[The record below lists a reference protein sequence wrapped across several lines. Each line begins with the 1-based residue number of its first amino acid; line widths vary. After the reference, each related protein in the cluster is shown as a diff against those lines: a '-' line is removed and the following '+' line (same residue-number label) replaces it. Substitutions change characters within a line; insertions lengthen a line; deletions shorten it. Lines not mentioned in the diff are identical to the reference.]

1 MIGLATTPHRFLN
14 KTCLRD
20 KIIPMEE
27 QKQENN
33 AEEMEVVVRDG
44 QKKDIIL
51 PVSIIVAAVMIG
63 GAIIFMTLYRGGATP
78 AWTANNP
85 AANAGNLAVATNTVP
100 SSASTSAIL
109 ALGPRDA
116 ILGNKNAP
124 VTVIEYGDYQC
135 PFCAQYF
142 QNVQPTISQQYID
155 TGKVKMV
162 FRNFAF
168 LGPESIAAAEAAE
181 CAEDQNQLWPY
192 HDALY
197 NAKLADDNKGG
208 TEDDG
213 VLNRTLFLSI
223 AKQLNLNLSDFTNC
237 IDTNKYASL
246 VAQEKTDGAMLIT
259 ALGIAATPATLVN
272 GVLVTDSTG
281 NSVGADPTSV
291 LTAIAGA
298 VAK

>member
-1 MIGLATTPHRFLN
+1 
-14 KTCLRD
+14 
-20 KIIPMEE
+20 MEI
-27 QKQENN
+27 
-33 AEEMEVVVRDG
+33 VVRDG
-44 QKKDIIL
+44 KKRDIIL
-51 PVSIIVAAVMIG
+51 PVSIIVAAIMIG
-63 GAIIFMTLYRGGATP
+63 GAIIFMTLYKGGSAP
-78 AWTANNP
+78 GGMANNP
-85 AANAGNLAVATNTVP
+85 AAAGGGNIAVATNTVP

-116 ILGNKNAP
+116 VLGNKNAP

-197 NAKLADDNKGG
+197 SAKLADDNKGG

-213 VLNRTLFLSI
+213 VLNRTLFLGI
-223 AKQLNLNLSDFTNC
+223 AKQLNLNMGDFTSC
-237 IDTNKYASL
+237 LDTNKYASL
-246 VAQEKTDGAMLIT
+246 VAQEKADGAVLIT
-259 ALGIAATPATLVN
+259 TLGIASTPATLVN

-281 NSVGADPTSV
+281 NSVGADPTLV
-291 LTAIAGA
+291 LTAIANA